1 MLESFVGPFLQIFG
15 GRTNLA
21 LKSNKNKV
29 SIQNNKLFMAFIWE
43 IFSLHS
49 WCYAIV
55 KNKPG

>member
-21 LKSNKNKV
+21 LKSNKV
-29 SIQNNKLFMAFIWE
+29 SIQNNKLFVAIIWE